1 MNSHKCS
8 FILAYTYTQF
18 PQNPWLIAFPT
29 GRLHCMTPTRR
40 LEGTDQVMVANLGSV
55 ACELEDSIRML
66 RLSVTKGIMED
77 NHLSSLAARLP

>member
-1 MNSHKCS
+1 
-8 FILAYTYTQF
+8 
-18 PQNPWLIAFPT
+18 
-29 GRLHCMTPTRR
+29 MTPTRR